1 MTSTLRRLL
10 IKEGKKQKREK
21 EKKLTPEHETDPKE
35 KRVRGITAKEGT
47 KKKTIGETP
56 KWGSRSG
63 LAKDT
68 GVTRKR
74 GEIRLKG
81 RKVAERWTRKAKS
94 GSKIMQGYKAGG
106 KV

>member
-1 MTSTLRRLL
+1 MADTLRRLR

-74 GEIRLKG
+74 GEIRLNG
-81 RKVAERWTRKAKS
+81 RKIAKRWTRKAKS